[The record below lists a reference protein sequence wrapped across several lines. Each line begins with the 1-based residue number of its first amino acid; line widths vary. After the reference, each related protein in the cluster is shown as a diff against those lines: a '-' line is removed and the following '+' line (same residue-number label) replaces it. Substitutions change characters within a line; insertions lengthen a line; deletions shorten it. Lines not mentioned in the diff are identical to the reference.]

1 MLHEFLSDNRAEL
14 IERCGLK
21 VAQRPSPKPTSVELE
36 FGIPLFLDQL
46 VKTLRMERTSEPM
59 RSREISGP
67 SGGRREVPSEIGS
80 AAARH
85 GVELL
90 KHGFTVDQVVKSTGF
105 ELVVPGTVTET
116 EPPTPDEL
124 HVLRTRIDVRGALRN

>member
-46 VKTLRMERTSEPM
+46 VKTLTCPP
-59 RSREISGP
+59 RS
-67 SGGRREVPSEIGS
+67 
-80 AAARH
+80 
-85 GVELL
+85 
-90 KHGFTVDQVVKSTGF
+90 
-105 ELVVPGTVTET
+105 
-116 EPPTPDEL
+116 
-124 HVLRTRIDVRGALRN
+124 ALRRRATASSC